1 MKLKKLLK
9 VLRPYQY
16 IKVIRIE
23 NDTMKF
29 GEIIHLNNFPK
40 DCSELE
46 YTVVTVHTTT
56 GLVNNKVVDYLNI
69 IIVKEVTKID

>member
-16 IKVIRIE
+16 IKIIRIE
-23 NDTMKF
+23 NDAMKF
-29 GEIIHLNNFPK
+29 GEIIHLKNFPK